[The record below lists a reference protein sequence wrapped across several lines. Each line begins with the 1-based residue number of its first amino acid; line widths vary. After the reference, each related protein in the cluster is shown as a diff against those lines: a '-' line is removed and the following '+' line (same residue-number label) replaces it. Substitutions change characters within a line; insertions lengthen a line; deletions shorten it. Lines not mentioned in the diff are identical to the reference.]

1 MVETPTPAPGVEIP
15 CQGRRLHS
23 VAPRGMEARWT
34 RIKGGARVGGRHIV
48 RGPKGEFVIETAVTY
63 VMRGISTVPEPDAL
77 TARTAA
83 AGNAAGEA
91 ERIGSYANQVRV
103 TTAASLT
110 GAMPEMATD
119 SGLEGRKNTAGV
131 AT

>member
-1 MVETPTPAPGVEIP
+1 
-15 CQGRRLHS
+15 
-23 VAPRGMEARWT
+23 MEARWT

-48 RGPKGEFVIETAVTY
+48 RGPKGQFVIETAVTY
-63 VMRGISTVPEPDAL
+63 VMRGISTVPEPDTL

-83 AGNAAGEA
+83 AGNAAGKTEGV
-91 ERIGSYANQVRV
+91 GSYANQVRV